1 MTGDTP
7 LYLGIDLGGTKILAL
22 VGDANGSTLAESL
35 TPTPSTASP
44 EAVAEAMASTAKDAA
59 QQAGVDLT
67 SIVSIGVAAAGGI
80 QPSTGV
86 VVESPNVSSLT
97 GHSLVDLLRKHLTQ
111 SILVVNDA
119 NAAALAEHRF
129 GAGQGVA
136 NLLYMT
142 VSTGVGGGI
151 IINGELYQGAHG
163 FAAEVGHITVAASG
177 PVCQCGRHGCLETMA
192 SGTALAREAQ
202 TRLAAGESSVL
213 QARVKQ
219 DGLDSITAELVF
231 EALAQNDTLA
241 RAVVEQGSFYLGVGL
256 KSLVNVLDP
265 DRIVIGGGLS
275 NQWEIYIAPALEV
288 MREQAFANMG
298 KDLPV
303 VPPGLG
309 VQTGAL
315 GAIAVAAS
323 AT

>member
-1 MTGDTP
+1 MAVNAP

-22 VGDANGSTLAESL
+22 VGTDHGNTLGESL
-35 TPTPSTASP
+35 TSTPTSAGP
-44 EAVAEAMASTAKDAA
+44 EAVAEAMASAAKDAV

-67 SIVSIGVAAAGGI
+67 SIVGVGVAAAGGI

-86 VVESPNVSSLT
+86 VVESPNVRSLT
-97 GHSLVDLLRKHLTQ
+97 GHSLMDLLRKHF
-111 SILVVNDA
+111 SPPIVVVNDA

-142 VSTGVGGGI
+142 VSTGIGGGI
-151 IINGELYQGAHG
+151 IINGELYQGTHG
-163 FAAEVGHITVAASG
+163 FAAEVGHITVAANG

-192 SGTALAREAQ
+192 SGTALAREAKA
-202 TRLAAGESSVL
+202 RLAAGESSVL
-213 QARVKQ
+213 QALVKQ
-219 DGLDSITAELVF
+219 GGPDSITAERVF
-231 EALAQNDTLA
+231 EALAQNDSLA
-241 RAVVEQGSFYLGVGL
+241 RAVVEQGSFYLGIGL

-275 NQWEIYIAPALEV
+275 NQWESYIAPAVEI

-303 VPPGLG
+303 VPPALG

-323 AT
+323 AG

>member
-22 VGDANGSTLAESL
+22 VGTDRGKTLGESL
-35 TPTPSTASP
+35 TPTPSGSP
-44 EAVAEAMASTAKDAA
+44 EDVAEAMAQAARDAA
-59 QQAGVDLT
+59 QQAGVELST
-67 SIVSIGVAAAGGI
+67 IAGVGVAAAGGI

-86 VVESPNVSSLT
+86 VIESPNVSSLE
-97 GHSLVDLLRKHLTQ
+97 GYSLVKLLHQHLAQ
-111 SILVVNDA
+111 PIVVVNDA

-129 GAGQGVA
+129 GAGQGVS

-163 FAAEVGHITVAASG
+163 LAAEVGHITVAANG

-202 TRLAAGESSVL
+202 ARLAAGENSLLPGISGHQGV
-213 QARVKQ
+213 
-219 DGLDSITAELVF
+219 TAERVF
-231 EALAQNDTLA
+231 EALAQNDALA
-241 RAVVEQGSFYLGVGL
+241 QVVVEQGSFYLGIGL
-256 KSLVNVLDP
+256 KSLVNVLNP

-275 NQWEIYIAPALEV
+275 NQWESYIAPAVEV
-288 MREQAFANMG
+288 MREQAFADMG

-303 VPPGLG
+303 VPPSLG

-315 GAIAVAAS
+315 GAIAVAAN
-323 AT
+323 AG